1 MIQSV
6 SYLWREPRAAEGF
19 TAGVSLHSHTN
30 HSKETLDFI
39 AELSTDWGVLQ
50 PLMRWLLQPLMR
62 WAERR
67 CRRTTGI
74 RPDYARS
81 YWTPPLT
88 PRLAFDLE
96 RIQIEEKLQMPA
108 MVSLTDHDDIQAPML
123 LRSLASAR
131 QIPVSLEWT
140 VPYGSYAA
148 QSAFHLGIHNLPSAT
163 GAEWM
168 RRMEAFTAIPV
179 GERPAKLLTEMLAEL
194 DELPGVLIVFNHPLW
209 DLYRIG
215 EERHRFLVNDFLAVY
230 GQFCHAVELNGL
242 RNWDENREVATLARQ
257 WNQVLISGGDRHGV
271 EPNAN
276 LNLTRAAQ
284 LHRVCAR
291 GAARAAEPC
300 ALHAAVR
307 RAVEAPHPQL
317 DAGRHPQLL
326 RLPRGIAALGRSRL
340 PPRRGGE
347 SATALGAL
355 ARWPRAGLPERGA
368 RLRAP
373 AGRRAGLQRPA
384 PRLERR
390 QRHAHRTG
398 RAQGIERIS
407 LLTSAREMDSRM
419 GLRCR
424 PSSRCAQQS
433 SAPDTPVRAARS
445 HESPRA
451 VTAAES

>member
-6 SYLWREPRAAEGF
+6 SYLWREPKAAEGF

-30 HSKETLDFI
+30 QSKETLDFI

-50 PLMRWLLQPLMR
+50 PLMRW
-62 WAERR
+62 AERR
-67 CRRTTGI
+67 CLRTTGI

-96 RIQIEEKLQMPA
+96 RTQIEEKLQLPA

-242 RNWDENREVATLARQ
+242 RNWDENREVATLAAP
-257 WNQVLISGGDRHGV
+257 V
-271 EPNAN
+271 EPGADQRRRPARRGAQRQPQPDAR
-276 LNLTRAAQ
+276 RAASPSSST
-284 LHRVCAR
+284 RCAASGRATCSSCRSTPSPGSTASSTRRWPPSATTPTSPRDR
-291 GAARAAEPC
+291 GAGTIASSTPTRRGNPRQLSELWRGGRAPVYLTAVL
-300 ALHAAVR
+300 AIVRLLGAAPVSS
-307 RAVEAPHPQL
+307 
-317 DAGRHPQLL
+317 GL
-326 RLPRGIAALGRSRL
+326 RLAWNDA
-340 PPRRGGE
+340 
-347 SATALGAL
+347 SAMRTALA
-355 ARWPRAGLPERGA
+355 ERKA
-368 RLRAP
+368 
-373 AGRRAGLQRPA
+373 
-384 PRLERR
+384 
-390 QRHAHRTG
+390 
-398 RAQGIERIS
+398 
-407 LLTSAREMDSRM
+407 
-419 GLRCR
+419 
-424 PSSRCAQQS
+424 
-433 SAPDTPVRAARS
+433 
-445 HESPRA
+445 
-451 VTAAES
+451 